1 MARALKERVIC
12 EYKITARKK
21 ARDTKIDLSGSGE
34 QFQLR
39 VLTVLIPVWLMVLP
53 GIIIVCHDTLWTI
66 GILTV
71 IVACAMSFIFLLKN
85 QLTFRQE
92 ELKLPGFWGPALKYS
107 EIKRI
112 SFANDDKILIEA
124 ITEIGPLQK
133 KVEVTG
139 LSRESAETLW
149 VMLATK
155 LRTAEISSEVR
166 ERFKNWVGSSETST
180 LAIPASAEM
189 AMIAAPARELQLLVD
204 IKAHSRLKQMLS
216 YMSIYEATGYRTWT
230 IFWVGAATLTAASWL
245 ASFVFPPSIT
255 DLLRGSFV
263 AHWVESTFTAFC
275 SIWEPAIAL
284 TQVIFANAFGACGY
298 FVLLLLCC
306 YYAIKSWSEPDSAF
320 IDHLG
325 ITAQLK
331 TPTGS
336 VPQEHLSWQ
345 SIANI
350 KLLTNKQASM
360 ASSTVQFNSRSDRLP
375 IEIPLRAFAGEHNR
389 ELFLEALESWGKKVT
404 IDPKLLEAL
413 SSAPDTSYTELWL
426 SSLEAAPQL
435 QQLTPLNEKEKLSH
449 HGLEIEKLL
458 ASGGQGVTYI
468 ARWSEQPNSP
478 RVVLKEIIIP
488 IYIEKA
494 RLRVAERF
502 ERDAK
507 LLKSLD
513 HPKIVKLHDYFI
525 EEHRAFL
532 MLEYIEGTTL
542 QEKVQMQGAMPEAE
556 VLNLA
561 KQMLDI
567 LDYLH
572 SCTPPVVHRDFTPD
586 NLMVNEE
593 GEVKLIDFDVALQ
606 AEEAVKS
613 KVTIVGKQ
621 NFLPPEQFRGHPCP
635 QSDIYALGA
644 TLYFLLTAR
653 EPEALDSCHP
663 QHITDTVS
671 DHLDAFIARC
681 TEPELRRRFRNIA
694 DMRADLAVSLEEA

>member
-1 MARALKERVIC
+1 MARALKKRAISEN
-12 EYKITARKK
+12 KITAKK
-21 ARDTKIDLSGSGE
+21 KTRDTKIDLSGSGE

-39 VLTVLIPVWLMVLP
+39 VLTVLIPVWLIVLP
-53 GIIIVCHDTLWTI
+53 GILIICHDTLWAL
-66 GILTV
+66 GIITV
-71 IVACAMSFIFLLKN
+71 VIACAMSFVFLLKN
-85 QLTFRQE
+85 QLTFRQD
-92 ELKLPGFWGPALKYS
+92 ELKLPGFWGPTLKYP
-107 EIKRI
+107 EIKRVYFE
-112 SFANDDKILIEA
+112 SFDKLSIEA
-124 ITEIGPLQK
+124 ETEVGTFKQ
-133 KVEVTG
+133 KVEIAG
-139 LSRESAETLW
+139 LSRESAESLW
-149 VMLATK
+149 AIMATR
-155 LRTAEISSEVR
+155 LRSAEISADVR
-166 ERFKNWVGSSETST
+166 ERFKYWVGNVETT
-180 LAIPASAEM
+180 NLAIPASAEM
-189 AMIAAPARELQLLVD
+189 AMIAPPARELQLLVD

-230 IFWVGAATLTAASWL
+230 IFWLASTAMVAVSWL
-245 ASFVFPPSIT
+245 SHLVLPSAALTVIKDSFILQQIENLAKVFFS
-255 DLLRGSFV
+255 L
-263 AHWVESTFTAFC
+263 
-275 SIWEPAIAL
+275 WEPAIII
-284 TQVIFANAFGACGY
+284 TQVLFANVFGACGY
-298 FVLLLLCC
+298 FVMILFGC
-306 YYAIKSWSEPDSAF
+306 YYAIKNWSEPDSAF

-345 SIANI
+345 SIESV
-350 KLLTNKQASM
+350 KLLTSSRKSKAN
-360 ASSTVQFNSRSDRLP
+360 STVQFNSRSDRLP
-375 IEIPLRAFAGEHNR
+375 IEIPLRAFSGENR
-389 ELFLEALESWGKKVT
+389 GRFLEALESWGRKAT
-404 IDPKLLEAL
+404 IDPKLLEGLAAQ
-413 SSAPDTSYTELWL
+413 SDTSYTELWL
-426 SSLEAAPQL
+426 SSLDAAPQL
-435 QQLTPLNEKEKLSH
+435 NQLTPLKEKEKLAH

-468 ARWSEQPNSP
+468 ARWSDKTNSP

-542 QEKVQMQGAMPEAE
+542 QEKVALHGAIAE
-556 VLNLA
+556 VDVLKLA
-561 KQMLDI
+561 RQMLDI

-572 SCTPPVVHRDFTPD
+572 SRTPPVVHRDFTPD
-586 NLMVNEE
+586 NLMVNDD
-593 GEVKLIDFDVALQ
+593 GEVKLIDFDVALE
-606 AEEAVKS
+606 AVEAVKS
-613 KVTIVGKQ
+613 KATIVGKQ

-663 QHITDTVS
+663 QYVS
-671 DHLDAFIARC
+671 DNISDRLDSFIARC
-681 TEPELRRRFRNIA
+681 TEPELNRRFRNIA
-694 DMRADLAVSLEEA
+694 DMRADIEGI

>member
-1 MARALKERVIC
+1 VARALKKRVNC

-21 ARDTKIDLSGSGE
+21 SRDSKISLSGSGE

-39 VLTVLIPVWLMVLP
+39 VLTVLIPIWLLVLP
-53 GIIIVCHDTLWTI
+53 GILVVSHDTLWAL
-66 GILTV
+66 GIIV
-71 IVACAMSFIFLLKN
+71 VVVACAMSFVFLLKN
-85 QLTFRQE
+85 QLTFRQD
-92 ELKLPGFWGPALKYS
+92 ELKLPGFWGPTLKYS

-112 SFANDDKILIEA
+112 YFENYTKLCIEA
-124 ITEIGPLQK
+124 QTEIGPFNQR
-133 KVEVTG
+133 VEVSG
-139 LSRESAETLW
+139 LSRESAESLW
-149 VMLATK
+149 ALLATK
-155 LRTAEISSEVR
+155 LRSAEISSSVR
-166 ERFKNWVGSSETST
+166 ERCKNWIGYAYPTE
-180 LAIPASAEM
+180 LALPASAEM
-189 AMIAAPARELQLLVD
+189 AMIAPAPRELQLLVD
-204 IKAHSRLKQMLS
+204 IKAHSRLKQLLS
-216 YMSIYEATGYRTWT
+216 YMSIYEATGYRTWS
-230 IFWVGAATLTAASWL
+230 IFWFGTAGLAATAWLARLVLPPALLTALKGSLAAQWL
-245 ASFVFPPSIT
+245 EQFIT
-255 DLLRGSFV
+255 ALFSL
-263 AHWVESTFTAFC
+263 
-275 SIWEPAIAL
+275 WEPTIAL
-284 TQVIFANAFGACGY
+284 TQAIFANAFGAYGY
-298 FVLLLLCC
+298 FALILLGC
-306 YYAIKSWSEPDSAF
+306 YYAIRNWSEPDSAF

-345 SIANI
+345 SIASI
-350 KLLTNKQASM
+350 RLLTNKRKSK

-375 IEIPLRAFAGEHNR
+375 IEIPLRAFSGENR
-389 ELFLEALESWGKKVT
+389 ERFMEALESWGKKVT

-413 SSAPDTSYTELWL
+413 ASQTDSSYTELWL
-426 SSLEAAPQL
+426 ASLDAAPQL
-435 QQLTPLNEKEKLSH
+435 SQLTPLNEKEKLGH

-468 ARWSEQPNSP
+468 ARWSDKPNSP

-488 IYIEKA
+488 IYVEKA

-532 MLEYIEGTTL
+532 MLEFIEGTTL
-542 QEKVQMQGAMPEAE
+542 QEKVQLHGAIAEAE
-556 VLNLA
+556 VLKLA
-561 KQMLDI
+561 SQMLDI

-572 SCTPPVVHRDFTPD
+572 SRTPPVVHRDFTPD
-586 NLMVNEE
+586 NLMVNDE
-593 GEVKLIDFDVALQ
+593 GEVKLIDFDVAL
-606 AEEAVKS
+606 EADETVKS

-653 EPEALDSCHP
+653 EPDALDSCHP
-663 QHITDTVS
+663 QYVTDKVS
-671 DHLDAFIARC
+671 DRLDSFVARC
-681 TEPELRRRFRNIA
+681 TEPELKRRFRNIA
-694 DMRADLAVSLEEA
+694 DMRSDLEEV

>member
-1 MARALKERVIC
+1 MARALKKRVIC
-12 EYKITARKK
+12 EYKITARKRK
-21 ARDTKIDLSGSGE
+21 KSRDSKIDLSGSGE

-39 VLTVLIPVWLMVLP
+39 VLTVLIPIWLLVLP
-53 GIIIVCHDTLWTI
+53 GILAVCHDVLWVL
-66 GILTV
+66 GIV
-71 IVACAMSFIFLLKN
+71 VVVVACAMSFVFLLKN
-85 QLTFRQE
+85 QLTFRQD
-92 ELKLPGFWGPALKYS
+92 ELKLPGLGAATLKYS

-112 SFANDDKILIEA
+112 YFDSFNKLCIEA
-124 ITEIGPLQK
+124 VTEIGPFKQR
-133 KVEVTG
+133 VEVSG
-139 LSRESAETLW
+139 LSRESAENLW
-149 VMLATK
+149 ALLATK
-155 LRTAEISSEVR
+155 LRTAEISSDVR
-166 ERFKNWVGSSETST
+166 ERCKNWVGAVENQN
-180 LAIPASAEM
+180 LILPASAEM
-189 AMIAAPARELQLLVD
+189 AMIAPPARELQLLVD
-204 IKAHSRLKQMLS
+204 IKAHSRLKQLLS
-216 YMSIYEATGYRTWT
+216 YMSIYEATGYRTWS
-230 IFWVGAATLTAASWL
+230 IFWFGSAGLVATAWL
-245 ASFVFPPSIT
+245 ARTVLPPSI
-255 DLLRGSFV
+255 LAALKSSLAAQWF
-263 AHWVESTFTAFC
+263 EQFITALF
-275 SIWEPAIAL
+275 SLWAPAIAL
-284 TQVIFANAFGACGY
+284 AQAIFANAFGACGY
-298 FVLLLLCC
+298 FALILIGC
-306 YYAIKSWSEPDSAF
+306 YYAIKNWSEPDSAF

-345 SIANI
+345 SIASI
-350 KLLTNKQASM
+350 KLLTNKRESK

-375 IEIPLRAFAGEHNR
+375 IEIPLRAFSGEQNR
-389 ELFLEALESWGKKVT
+389 ELFLEALESWGKRVT

-413 SSAPDTSYTELWL
+413 ASQTDSSYTELWL
-426 SSLEAAPQL
+426 ASLDAAPQL
-435 QQLTPLNEKEKLSH
+435 SQLTPLQEKEKLGH

-468 ARWSEQPNSP
+468 ARWSDQPNSP

-488 IYIEKA
+488 VYVEKA

-507 LLKSLD
+507 LLKTLD

-542 QEKVQMQGAMPEAE
+542 QEKVQLSGAISEVE
-556 VLNLA
+556 VLKLA
-561 KQMLDI
+561 RQMLDI

-572 SCTPPVVHRDFTPD
+572 SRTPPVVHRDFTPD
-586 NLMVNEE
+586 NLMVNDD
-593 GEVKLIDFDVALQ
+593 GEVKLIDFDVALE
-606 AEEAVKS
+606 ADEAVKS

-663 QHITDTVS
+663 QYVTDNVS
-671 DHLDAFIARC
+671 DRLDTFVARC
-681 TEPELRRRFRNIA
+681 TELELRRRFRNVA
-694 DMRADLAVSLEEA
+694 DMRQDLNEI

>member
-1 MARALKERVIC
+1 MPI
-12 EYKITARKK
+12 
-21 ARDTKIDLSGSGE
+21 
-34 QFQLR
+34 
-39 VLTVLIPVWLMVLP
+39 
-53 GIIIVCHDTLWTI
+53 
-66 GILTV
+66 
-71 IVACAMSFIFLLKN
+71 
-85 QLTFRQE
+85 
-92 ELKLPGFWGPALKYS
+92 
-107 EIKRI
+107 
-112 SFANDDKILIEA
+112 
-124 ITEIGPLQK
+124 
-133 KVEVTG
+133 
-139 LSRESAETLW
+139 
-149 VMLATK
+149 
-155 LRTAEISSEVR
+155 
-166 ERFKNWVGSSETST
+166 
-180 LAIPASAEM
+180 
-189 AMIAAPARELQLLVD
+189 ELQLNQHRD
-204 IKAHSRLKQMLS
+204 
-216 YMSIYEATGYRTWT
+216 Y
-230 IFWVGAATLTAASWL
+230 
-245 ASFVFPPSIT
+245 
-255 DLLRGSFV
+255 LLRFARLQLRNDAWAEDAVSDTLLAALAKPQSF
-263 AHWVESTFTAFC
+263 E
-275 SIWEPAIAL
+275 
-284 TQVIFANAFGACGY
+284 N
-298 FVLLLLCC
+298 
-306 YYAIKSWSEPDSAF
+306 KS
-320 IDHLG
+320 
-325 ITAQLK
+325 QLK
-331 TPTGS
+331 TWLVGILKHK
-336 VPQEHLSWQ
+336 VVDILR
-345 SIANI
+345 
-350 KLLTNKQASM
+350 
-360 ASSTVQFNSRSDRLP
+360 VQTREARIHFESDGDGN
-375 IEIPLRAFAGEHNR
+375 E
-389 ELFLEALESWGKKVT
+389 ELDALMFQKDGHFV
-404 IDPKLLEAL
+404 
-413 SSAPDTSYTELWL
+413 
-426 SSLEAAPQL
+426 
-435 QQLTPLNEKEKLSH
+435 
-449 HGLEIEKLL
+449 EIEKLL

-556 VLNLA
+556 VLDLA

-694 DMRADLAVSLEEA
+694 DMRADLEISLEEV

>member
-1 MARALKERVIC
+1 MARALKKRVIC

-21 ARDTKIDLSGSGE
+21 SRDSKISLSGSGE

-39 VLTVLIPVWLMVLP
+39 VLTVLIPIWLLVLP
-53 GIIIVCHDTLWTI
+53 GILAVSHDTLWAL
-66 GILTV
+66 GIIV
-71 IVACAMSFIFLLKN
+71 VVVACAMSFVFLLKN
-85 QLTFRQE
+85 QLTFRQD
-92 ELKLPGFWGPALKYS
+92 ELKLPGFWGPTLKYS

-112 SFANDDKILIEA
+112 YFENYTKLCIEA
-124 ITEIGPLQK
+124 QTEIGPFKQ
-133 KVEVTG
+133 KVEVSG
-139 LSRESAETLW
+139 LSRESAESLW
-149 VMLATK
+149 AMLATK
-155 LRTAEISSEVR
+155 LRAAEISSDVR
-166 ERFKNWVGSSETST
+166 ERCKNWVGAVENQN
-180 LAIPASAEM
+180 LILPASAEM
-189 AMIAAPARELQLLVD
+189 AMIAPPARELQLLVD

-216 YMSIYEATGYRTWT
+216 YMSIYEATGYRTWS
-230 IFWVGAATLTAASWL
+230 IFWFGSAGLVATAWFARMVLPTSTLLAFKSSLAAQWFDQFLTALFSL
-245 ASFVFPPSIT
+245 
-255 DLLRGSFV
+255 
-263 AHWVESTFTAFC
+263 
-275 SIWEPAIAL
+275 WEPTIGL
-284 TQVIFANAFGACGY
+284 TQAIFANAFGACGY
-298 FVLLLLCC
+298 FALILLAC
-306 YYAIKSWSEPDSAF
+306 YYAIRNWSEPDSAF

-345 SIANI
+345 SIASI
-350 KLLTNKQASM
+350 RLLTNKRKSK

-375 IEIPLRAFAGEHNR
+375 IEIPLRAFSGENR
-389 ELFLEALESWGKKVT
+389 ERFMEALESWGKKVT

-413 SSAPDTSYTELWL
+413 ASQTDSSYTELWL
-426 SSLEAAPQL
+426 ASLDAAPQL
-435 QQLTPLNEKEKLSH
+435 NQLTPLNEKEKLGH

-468 ARWSEQPNSP
+468 ARWSDKPNSP

-488 IYIEKA
+488 IYVEKA

-542 QEKVQMQGAMPEAE
+542 QEKVQLHGAIAEAE
-556 VLNLA
+556 VLKLA
-561 KQMLDI
+561 NQMLDI

-572 SCTPPVVHRDFTPD
+572 SRTPPVVHRDFTPD
-586 NLMVNEE
+586 NLMVNDE
-593 GEVKLIDFDVALQ
+593 GEVKLIDFDVAL
-606 AEEAVKS
+606 EADETVKS

-653 EPEALDSCHP
+653 EPDALDSCHP
-663 QHITDTVS
+663 QYVTDKVS
-671 DHLDAFIARC
+671 DRLDSFVARC
-681 TEPELRRRFRNIA
+681 TEPELKRRFRNIA
-694 DMRADLAVSLEEA
+694 DMRSDISEI